1 VRYFTP
7 EYLRDTRRGLWDDRS
22 ALAPIVAGPP
32 ARILDVGAGTGEF
45 TSVLREES
53 EARVFALDADASL
66 LRAGAVP
73 DAIQGFATQLPVGAD
88 AVDVAAC
95 QALLVN
101 VPDPEAVL
109 GEFVRV
115 ASDRIAA
122 VEPDNGGVT
131 VESTVEA
138 ESALA
143 RRARSSYMAGLETD
157 PRIGRDLRDRFEAVG
172 ARGIS
177 VTRVRHE
184 RRIEP
189 PYAENAVESA
199 RRKVTAKRLDDHR
212 ETMLAGGLSP
222 EAFEALRDEWQAMG
236 RAVVEQMRTE
246 TYRRRETVPF
256 YVAVGRVE

>member
-1 VRYFTP
+1 MRYFTP
-7 EYLRDTRRGLWDDRS
+7 EYLRDTRRGLWEDRS
-22 ALAPIVAGPP
+22 ALAPIVEGSP

-45 TSVLREES
+45 TNVLREES
-53 EARVFALDADASL
+53 KARVFVLDADASL
-66 LRAGAVP
+66 LRAGEVP

-131 VESTVEA
+131 IESTVEA
-138 ESALA
+138 ESTLA
-143 RRARSSYMAGLETD
+143 RRARSAYMAGLETD
-157 PRIGRDLRDRFEAVG
+157 TRIGRDLRGRFEAVG
-172 ARGIS
+172 AGDIS
-177 VTRVRHE
+177 VTRVVHE

-189 PYAENAVESA
+189 PYDGNAVESA

-222 EAFEALRDEWQAMG
+222 EAFETLRDEWQAMG
-236 RAVVEQMRTE
+236 RSVVEQMRAE
-246 TYRRRETVPF
+246 TYSRRETVPF
-256 YVAVGRVE
+256 YVAVGHLE